1 MINNEDKLKIQK
13 ISKKYHAKSVL
24 LFGSSISP
32 DKKNN
37 DIDIAVDGIAPK
49 EFYRFCGDLLF
60 SLSKPVDVIDL
71 SGTSKFI
78 QLIRREGIVIYG

>member
-1 MINNEDKLKIQK
+1 MITKEDKSKIQK
-13 ISKKYHAKSVL
+13 ISRKYHAKSVL
-24 LFGSSISP
+24 LFGSSILP
-32 DKKNN
+32 DKKSN

-71 SGTSKFI
+71 AGNSRFI
-78 QLIRREGIVIYG
+78 QLVRREGILIYG